1 VFNSVFWLFAP
12 TNTFLIRTQQEIT
25 GKKSNC
31 RYNYRQLN
39 IFWRFDMC
47 EACGCSE
54 AKEANTDQTFE
65 EKVKDTIES
74 IRGALQ
80 SHGGD
85 VELVGIDDD
94 NTVKVRLQGA
104 CQGCPGAAMTMKQ
117 GIERILKEKV
127 PEVKEVIAVD

>member
-1 VFNSVFWLFAP
+1 
-12 TNTFLIRTQQEIT
+12 
-25 GKKSNC
+25 
-31 RYNYRQLN
+31 
-39 IFWRFDMC
+39 MC
-47 EACGCSE
+47 EACGCSGVN
-54 AKEANTDQTFE
+54 EANTDQTFE

-117 GIERILKEKV
+117 GVERILREKV

>member
-1 VFNSVFWLFAP
+1 
-12 TNTFLIRTQQEIT
+12 
-25 GKKSNC
+25 
-31 RYNYRQLN
+31 
-39 IFWRFDMC
+39 MC
-47 EACGCSE
+47 EQCGCS
-54 AKEANTDQTFE
+54 EANTDQTFE
-65 EKVKDTIES
+65 EKVKDTIENL
-74 IRGALQ
+74 RGALQ

-127 PEVKEVIAVD
+127 PDVKEVIAVD